1 MKFKTKY
8 IDNCETVYS
17 SIDIFFFFIKL
28 YSYLDNYY
36 LGITKLSKI
45 LNHNIV

>member
-8 IDNCETVYS
+8 IDNWETVYS
-17 SIDIFFFFIKL
+17 SIEIFFFIKL